1 MKKTQKTYILGIV
14 SGIVAVFAFTIFVP
28 TSAHAQ
34 MYSNYGYGSAGNS
47 YGYGGGYGSYG
58 GYNGGYGSYGG
69 YGGYNGGYSNGYNGG
84 YNNGGYNN
92 GGYGGYGGYGDHGG
106 YNNGSGYG
114 YTIPSPVYHYSNRY
128 QYPPIVLPV
137 YRYAYGYR

>member
-1 MKKTQKTYILGIV
+1 MKKTQKTYILAIV
-14 SGIVAVFAFTIFVP
+14 SGIVAVFAFTISVP

-34 MYSNYGYGSAGNS
+34 MYTNYGYGSAGNS
-47 YGYGGGYGSYG
+47 YGYG
-58 GYNGGYGSYGG
+58 GGYGSYGG

-106 YNNGSGYG
+106 YNPGPGPRPGGLELDRVRGHLRVVQDITLWLGDGRDGEPQDERAENG
-114 YTIPSPVYHYSNRY
+114 P
-128 QYPPIVLPV
+128 
-137 YRYAYGYR
+137 